1 PVVVMPDTP
10 ESPHPNTPQSLQPNT
25 PSAVVTG
32 ANSGIGRATAI
43 TLAKAGY
50 HIYATVRGLAKADKL
65 LAKATTEGVNDLIT
79 LIEMDVA
86 DSASVNRGFAEI
98 FTSTDHV
105 DVLVNNAGV
114 GGNAV
119 TEECPIETY
128 NEVFNINH
136 NGSVRCIQAVL
147 PGMRARRSGT
157 IVNVSSV
164 VGKITAIAQ
173 SPYYVSKWAVEGMS
187 EGLAQELAPFGIRVA
202 IIEPGVT
209 RSSIFA
215 KNIDAPNQSG
225 AYDAHYRRLF
235 AFYAEGIAKATP
247 AEEAAA
253 TILEAI
259 TTHEPRLR
267 WRCSWGADELIRARE
282 SMTDEEWVALGQH
295 DDDNAYYDEFE
306 QRFGLDIRPKG

>member
-1 PVVVMPDTP
+1 MSSSSKPGF
-10 ESPHPNTPQSLQPNT
+10 ESQI
-25 PSAVVTG
+25 AVITG
-32 ANSGIGRATAI
+32 ANSGIGRATA
-43 TLAKAGY
+43 LAFAQAGY
-50 HIYATVRGLAKADKL
+50 HVFGTVRGLAKAEKL
-65 LAKATTEGVNDLIT
+65 VTKARDMNVAERLT
-79 LIEMDVA
+79 LVEMDVG
-86 DSASVNRGFAEI
+86 DSTSVTAGFARI
-98 FTSTDHV
+98 FAATPHI

-119 TEECPIETY
+119 TEECPIDTY
-128 NEVFNINH
+128 TEVFNINH

-147 PGMRARRSGT
+147 PSMRERRSGA
-157 IVNVSSV
+157 IINVSSV
-164 VGKITAIAQ
+164 VGRITAIAQ

-187 EGLAQELAPFGIRVA
+187 EGLAHELAPFGIRVA

>member
-1 PVVVMPDTP
+1 M
-10 ESPHPNTPQSLQPNT
+10 SA
-25 PSAVVTG
+25 PSVVVTG

-43 TLAKAGY
+43 AFAQSGY
-50 HIYATVRGLAKADKL
+50 DVFGTVRALAKADKL
-65 LAKATTEGVNDLIT
+65 LTKARDTGVADRIH

-86 DSASVNRGFAEI
+86 DSQSVESGFRQI
-98 FTSTDHV
+98 FASTDHV

-114 GGNAV
+114 GGNSV

-136 NGSVRCIQAVL
+136 NGSVRCIKAVL
-147 PGMRARRSGT
+147 PGMRSRRSGA

-202 IIEPGVT
+202 IVEPGVT
-209 RSSIFA
+209 RSSIFG

-235 AFYAEGIAKATP
+235 AFYAAGIEKATP
-247 AEEAAA
+247 AEDAAA
-253 TILEAI
+253 TILEAV
-259 TTHEPRLR
+259 TTTSPRLR
-267 WRCSWGADELIRARE
+267 WHCSWGADELIAGRE
-282 SMTDEEWVALGQH
+282 SMTDEEWVGLGAH
-295 DDDNAYYDEFE
+295 LDDEAYYDDF
-306 QRFGLDIRPKG
+306 QSRFGLDIRPSSQR

>member
-1 PVVVMPDTP
+1 MTNDAPRSIGASGDVRPV
-10 ESPHPNTPQSLQPNT
+10 
-25 PSAVVTG
+25 AVVTG
-32 ANSGIGRATAI
+32 ANSGIGRASA
-43 TLAKAGY
+43 LALAAAGY
-50 HIYATVRGLAKADKL
+50 HVFGTVRAMAKADKL
-65 LAKATTEGVNDLIT
+65 LAKATSSGLIRHIT
-79 LIEMDVA
+79 VVEMDVA
-86 DSASVNRGFAEI
+86 DSVSVTAGFREV
-98 FTSTDHV
+98 FSHSDRV

-119 TEECPIETY
+119 TEECPIDTY

-147 PGMRARRSGT
+147 PSMRERRSGV

-164 VGKITAIAQ
+164 VGKITAIGQ
-173 SPYYVSKWAVEGMS
+173 SPYFVSKWAVEGMS

-235 AFYAEGIAKATP
+235 AFYAEGIARATP
-247 AEEAAA
+247 AEQAAA

-259 TTHEPRLR
+259 TTTTPRLR
-267 WRCSWGADELIRARE
+267 WRCSWGADELIAARE
-282 SMTDEEWVALGQH
+282 QMSDERWVSLGRH
-295 DDDNAYYDEFE
+295 LDDEGYYDEFE
-306 QRFGLDIRPKG
+306 ELFGLDIRPK

>member
-1 PVVVMPDTP
+1 MSTHSSPTVGGMPETPV
-10 ESPHPNTPQSLQPNT
+10 
-25 PSAVVTG
+25 AVVTG
-32 ANSGIGRATAI
+32 ANSGIGRATA
-43 TLAKAGY
+43 LAFAQAGY
-50 HIYATVRGLAKADKL
+50 QVFGTVRGLAKADKL
-65 LAKATTEGVNDLIT
+65 LAKARDTGVSDHLH

-86 DSASVNRGFAEI
+86 DSPSVESGFRQILA
-98 FTSTDHV
+98 STDHV

-114 GGNAV
+114 GGNSV

-128 NEVFNINH
+128 TEVFNINH

-202 IIEPGVT
+202 IVEPGVT
-209 RSSIFA
+209 RSSIFG
-215 KNIDAPNQSG
+215 KNIDAPNQTG

-235 AFYAEGIAKATP
+235 AFYAEGIARATP
-247 AEEAAA
+247 AEDAAA
-253 TILEAI
+253 TILEAV
-259 TTHEPRLR
+259 TTKTPRLR
-267 WRCSWGADELIRARE
+267 WRCSWGADELIAARE
-282 SMTDEEWVALGQH
+282 SMTDEDWVALGRH

-306 QRFGLDIRPKG
+306 SRFGLDIRPKNV

>member
-1 PVVVMPDTP
+1 MSGTPV
-10 ESPHPNTPQSLQPNT
+10 
-25 PSAVVTG
+25 AVVTG
-32 ANSGIGRATAI
+32 ANSGIGRATA
-43 TLAKAGY
+43 LAFARAGY
-50 HIYATVRGLAKADKL
+50 RVFGTVRGLAKADKL
-65 LAKATTEGVNDLIT
+65 LAKARDIGVADRLQ

-86 DSASVNRGFAEI
+86 DSASVTRGFGDI
-98 FTSTDHV
+98 FAATDRV

-119 TEECPIETY
+119 TEECPVETY
-128 NEVFNINH
+128 TEVFNINH

-147 PGMRARRSGT
+147 PGMRARRGGA

-173 SPYYVSKWAVEGMS
+173 SPYFVSKWAVEGMS

-202 IIEPGVT
+202 IVEPGVT
-209 RSSIFA
+209 RSSIFG
-215 KNIDAPNQSG
+215 KNIDAPNQTG

-253 TILEAI
+253 TILEAA
-259 TTHEPRLR
+259 TTTTPKLR
-267 WRCSWGADELIRARE
+267 WTCSWGSHELIAARKM
-282 SMTDEEWVALGQH
+282 MTDEEWVALGAH
-295 DDDNAYYDEFE
+295 LDDETYYAEFE
-306 QRFGLDIRPKG
+306 ARFGLDIRPKA

>member
-1 PVVVMPDTP
+1 MPNPPV
-10 ESPHPNTPQSLQPNT
+10 S
-25 PSAVVTG
+25 VVTG
-32 ANSGIGRATAI
+32 ANSGIGRATTIAF
-43 TLAKAGY
+43 AQAGY
-50 HIYATVRGLAKADKL
+50 RVFATVRALAKADKL
-65 LAKATTEGVNDLIT
+65 LVKARDAGLADRIS

-86 DSASVNRGFAEI
+86 DSASVTRGFAEI
-98 FTSTDHV
+98 FASTNHV

-114 GGNAV
+114 GGNSV
-119 TEECPIETY
+119 TEECPIDTY
-128 NEVFNINH
+128 SEVFNINH

-147 PGMRARRSGT
+147 PSMRARQSGA

-202 IIEPGVT
+202 IVEPGVT
-209 RSSIFA
+209 RSSIFG

-235 AFYAEGIAKATP
+235 AFYAAGIAKATP

-253 TILEAI
+253 TILEAV
-259 TTHEPRLR
+259 TTNTPKLR
-267 WRCSWGADELIRARE
+267 WRCSWGADELITARE
-282 SMTDEEWVALGQH
+282 SMSDEQWVALGRH
-295 DDDNAYYDEFE
+295 LDDDAYYDEFE
-306 QRFGLDIRPKG
+306 ERFGLDIRPKT

>member
-1 PVVVMPDTP
+1 MSATPV
-10 ESPHPNTPQSLQPNT
+10 
-25 PSAVVTG
+25 AVITG
-32 ANSGIGRATAI
+32 ANSGIGRATTIAFA
-43 TLAKAGY
+43 TSGY
-50 HIYATVRGLAKADKL
+50 RVFGTVRALAKADKL
-65 LAKATTEGVNDLIT
+65 LVKARDTGVADRIT
-79 LIEMDVA
+79 LVEMDVA
-86 DSASVNRGFAEI
+86 DSESVKSGFGRI
-98 FTSTDHV
+98 FADTEHI

-247 AEEAAA
+247 AEEAAT
-253 TILEAI
+253 TILEAV
-259 TTHEPRLR
+259 TTPHPRLR
-267 WRCSWGADELIRARE
+267 WRCSWGADELITARE
-282 SMTDEEWVALGQH
+282 SMTDEEWVALGRH
-295 DDDNAYYDEFE
+295 AEDDAYYDEFE
-306 QRFGLDIRPKG
+306 ARFGLDIRPKQ